1 MKTYANHVINKAL
14 SAEYRSLIEEGFIIE
29 DAYDYSDQTAHETAT
44 VMFNITSQTYKLIV
58 HRKQEINILGE
69 GLVIFNIDKIE
80 AFAIDLITSADINR
94 GIRSLDL
101 DDFEHREIITAYSA
115 KGMTFLSFA
124 ELVENAHHL

>member
-1 MKTYANHVINKAL
+1 MKTYANYVVDKAL
-14 SAEYRSLIEEGFIIE
+14 SDEYRRLIEEGFIIK
-29 DAYDYSDQTAHETAT
+29 DAYAYIDQTAHETVT

-69 GLVIFNIDKIE
+69 GLAIFNVDKIE

>member
-14 SAEYRSLIEEGFIIE
+14 SDEYRRLIEEDFIVK
-29 DAYDYSDQTAHETAT
+29 DAYDCSDQTAHDAVT

-58 HRKQEINILGE
+58 YRQQEINVLGE
-69 GLVIFNIDKIE
+69 GLAIFNVDKIE
-80 AFAIDLITSADINR
+80 AFAIDLITSADINH
-94 GIRSLDL
+94 GIRSLDI
-101 DDFEHREIITAYSA
+101 DEFEHREIITAYLA

>member
-14 SAEYRSLIEEGFIIE
+14 SAEYRSLIDEGFIIN
-29 DAYDYSDQTAHETAT
+29 DAYNCNDQATHVSVT
-44 VMFNITSQTYKLIV
+44 VMFNTISQTYKLIV
-58 HRKQEINILGE
+58 YRKQVFNVSGE
-69 GLVIFNIDKIE
+69 GLAILDADKIE
-80 AFAIDLITSADINR
+80 AFAIDSITLADINR